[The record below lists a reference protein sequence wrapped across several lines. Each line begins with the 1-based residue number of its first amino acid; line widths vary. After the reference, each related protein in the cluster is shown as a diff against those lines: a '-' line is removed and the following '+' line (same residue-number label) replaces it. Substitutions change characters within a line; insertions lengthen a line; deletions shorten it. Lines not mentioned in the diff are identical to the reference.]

1 MKKNSGFTL
10 IELLIVIAI
19 IGILAAV
26 LIPNLL
32 SARAAANDSAVRT
45 FTRNVYIGVEG
56 EVINTN
62 GQLPATGTGCLI
74 LAHISSYPQSV
85 KQCRYT
91 ILTASSYEIVV
102 EGSSGRVVRYDG
114 AQLTSVSTF

>member
-1 MKKNSGFTL
+1 MKKDAGFTL

-32 SARAAANDSAVRT
+32 SARAAANDSAVKT

-56 EVINTN
+56 ELVNTN
-62 GQLPATGTGCLI
+62 GQLPVAGTTCLA
-74 LAHISSYPQSV
+74 LAHINAYPQSV
-85 KQCRYT
+85 NRCRYT
-91 ILTASSYEIVV
+91 ILTGSTYEIVV

-114 AQLTSVSTF
+114 AQLTSVPTF